1 MFVNKRELSFS
12 LINKQL
18 EKRIRNIFTVVEV
31 LEVEL
36 VVLVDAE
43 LVDGVYNYLGLAF
56 GFIVRIT

>member
-1 MFVNKRELSFS
+1 MLTSNWSKEFGIF
-12 LINKQL
+12 
-18 EKRIRNIFTVVEV
+18 FTVVEV

-43 LVDGVYNYLGLAF
+43 LVDGVYNYLYLAF

>member
-1 MFVNKRELSFS
+1 MNCL
-12 LINKQL
+12 LIVNKQL

-43 LVDGVYNYLGLAF
+43 LVDGVYNYLALAF